1 MPSSEEWMGVLGAAG
16 CEGGLAAHQ
25 AVWQEMVGMRQIWR
39 HSPPTAESR
48 PERLQEAWFQAT
60 IDMEQL
66 QHYTRRAGK
75 RRSVPPWSLPLELWY
90 LVLHTPAAPE
100 SNVSRVGLG
109 ADTAITDAVEA
120 RQWMH
125 KLFTMI
131 RFWGTV
137 PSIWNCSRG
146 FVIPKS
152 ALPGP
157 RGKRIVH
164 GLDPISKGFFEGL
177 MRLGPKYV
185 DSDCDHGFL
194 RSRRRE
200 DAIVANMC
208 TSWRLS
214 AAGFSWCDS
223 LKDLTNAFASSHWAK
238 LDQACHNL
246 VRPRDIRLCRQR
258 HRCSG

>member
-1 MPSSEEWMGVLGAAG
+1 
-16 CEGGLAAHQ
+16 
-25 AVWQEMVGMRQIWR
+25 
-39 HSPPTAESR
+39 
-48 PERLQEAWFQAT
+48 
-60 IDMEQL
+60 
-66 QHYTRRAGK
+66 
-75 RRSVPPWSLPLELWY
+75 
-90 LVLHTPAAPE
+90 
-100 SNVSRVGLG
+100 
-109 ADTAITDAVEA
+109 
-120 RQWMH
+120 
-125 KLFTMI
+125 MI
-131 RFWGTV
+131 RFWGTA

-238 LDQACHNL
+238 LDQVCHNL

-258 HRCSG
+258 HRCSGCLLPSAEGSLFLRPGCGSLQGDPYAVRSFVRVFRPPVDRWLARFQ